1 MKISMLKSINKSSL
15 LVLIG
20 TLILSLNSC
29 GLVLNVREQ
38 GNSKSWVVAGK
49 ESNRDG
55 STDSSIQLISQ
66 RTCAIN
72 PVNKSLKVNT
82 LETATELKRNHLEER
97 YLVKHEKSAHKF
109 IVKNY
114 STSGISKVGS
124 QWNGYKGNLYPN
136 FALKKTKENLKSNK
150 LSKEHTEANSKKN
163 KALFYA
169 FMSTLSFVL
178 AFLMT
183 ATGSDI
189 LVGLFFVAAVVL
201 FIVSFIQMGM
211 KPEISALQ
219 AALIIFLNILN
230 VILGLI
236 DLVLWAFMDMY

>member
-1 MKISMLKSINKSSL
+1 MKISMLKSINKSSF

-49 ESNRDG
+49 EINIDG
-55 STDSSIQLISQ
+55 SRDSSIQLISQ

-72 PVNKSLKVNT
+72 PVNKSSLKVNT

-97 YLVKHEKSAHKF
+97 YIVKHEKSAHKF

-124 QWNGYKGNLYPN
+124 QWNGYKGKLYPN

-150 LSKEHTEANSKKN
+150 LSKEHREANSKKN

-201 FIVSFIQMGM
+201 FIVSFILMVM
-211 KPEISALQ
+211 KPEINVLQ
-219 AALIIFLNILN
+219 AALTILLNILN
-230 VILGLI
+230 VNLGLL
-236 DLVLWAFMDMY
+236 DLLAWAYMGY